1 MKVVLYAR
9 VSTDKCETC
18 GKKPPAH
25 PEQAGHEFRGQDP
38 EVQLREL
45 REWCRQQGHTIVAE
59 YIDRGLS
66 GKRGV
71 IRPELDRLMIDAE
84 KGRRDFE
91 AVLVWR
97 LSRFGRSFP
106 DLIENVRRL
115 SEWKMGFLSKQEG
128 FDLSTPMGRFAFR
141 IMCAAVE
148 MEREVISE
156 NTIAG
161 MKLARSQ
168 GRLPGPKIDPR
179 KGPCRMTAYRQRKRA
194 ELAS

>member
-1 MKVVLYAR
+1 MKLVIYAR

-18 GKKPPAH
+18 GKKPALH
-25 PEQAGHEFRGQDP
+25 PYAGHEFRGQDP

-45 REWCRQQGHTIVAE
+45 REWCSAHNHTIVEE
-59 YIDRGLS
+59 YVDRGLS
-66 GKRGV
+66 GKKGV
-71 IRPELDRLMIDAE
+71 VRPELNRLLLDAE
-84 KGRRDFE
+84 KGRRDFTG
-91 AVLVWR
+91 VLVWR

-106 DLIENVRRL
+106 DLIANVAKL
-115 SEWKMGFLSKQEG
+115 SEAKIDFLSKQEN
-128 FDLSTPMGRFAFR
+128 FQLDTTMGRFAFR

-168 GRLPGPKIDPR
+168 GRIPGRKIDPR
-179 KGPCRMTAYRQRKRA
+179 KGPSRWTRRRHQLKLEKSA
-194 ELAS
+194 

>member
-1 MKVVLYAR
+1 MKLVIYAR
-9 VSTDKCETC
+9 VSTDKCDVC
-18 GKKPPAH
+18 GKKPSLH
-25 PEQAGHEFRGQDP
+25 PQIGHLFRGQDP

-45 REWCRQQGHTIVAE
+45 REWCSIHKHTIVWE
-59 YIDRGLS
+59 YVDRGLS

-71 IRPELDRLMIDAE
+71 VRPELNRLLVDAE

-91 AVLVWR
+91 GVLVWR

-106 DLIENVRRL
+106 DLIGNVGKL
-115 SEWKMGFLSKQEG
+115 SDLKIDFLSKQES
-128 FDLSTPMGRFAFR
+128 FQLDTTVGRFAFR
-141 IMCAAVE
+141 ILCAAVE

-168 GRLPGPKIDPR
+168 GRLPGPKIDTKR
-179 KGPCRMTAYRQRKRA
+179 GPCRMTVYRQKQRA
-194 ELAS
+194 EKSA